1 MLQQISIE
9 TLEVIHGATGWA
21 FRLGLIMVLFYAP
34 KYRIKRFRAV
44 TYAFV
49 IFELVK
55 LINSYSTL
63 GMRALGVNI
72 AFSGFRTYLFI
83 PLLALIMC
91 KIWKI
96 PVLKGLDFLTP
107 TLFFIRSVVMTGC
120 VFLGCALAIP
130 CEWGIYSAIQGC
142 NVFPM
147 DLIDA
152 LTALAVGIFS
162 LVYAKK
168 LNYNGNGRVFAIA
181 MYITGIE
188 VLFMQFGSFDSWG
201 IRGLNEQ
208 TIYAVIS
215 IAMATVIMVYNHL
228 RDEKD
233 VKGTRSTSGE
243 QDVIHPGA

>member
-1 MLQQISIE
+1 MRHIPIE
-9 TLEVIHGATGWA
+9 TLETIHGATGWA
-21 FRLGLIMVLFYAP
+21 FRVGLLLILFYAP
-34 KYRIKRFRAV
+34 KYGVKRFKAV

-63 GMRALGVNI
+63 GMRALGMNI

-83 PLLALIMC
+83 PLLALLMC

-152 LTALAVGIFS
+152 LTALVIGVIS
-162 LVYAKK
+162 LIYAKK

-188 VLFMQFGSFDSWG
+188 VLFTQFGSYDSWG
-201 IRGLNEQ
+201 IRGVNEQ
-208 TIYAVIS
+208 TVYA
-215 IAMATVIMVYNHL
+215 IAAIVMATVIMIYN
-228 RDEKD
+228 RRRKETESKCDDAKENRG
-233 VKGTRSTSGE
+233 VTT
-243 QDVIHPGA
+243 